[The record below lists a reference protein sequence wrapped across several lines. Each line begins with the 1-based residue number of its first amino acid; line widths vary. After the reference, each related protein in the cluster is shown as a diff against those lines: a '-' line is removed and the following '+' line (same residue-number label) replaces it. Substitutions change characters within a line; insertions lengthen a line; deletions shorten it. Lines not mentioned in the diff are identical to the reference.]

1 MRHESKWHRKEPAAT
16 QGCSNTGQILEA
28 AHVAFIAVAF
38 TCGLGK
44 HFDELQP
51 YNQQMT
57 LFYAIGFVELFAVT
71 PCMLGR
77 LSFAVFLLA
86 LLSPTMKWKR
96 WILWSVI
103 VIQLIVNA
111 VVVRL
116 FGAAPAS

>member
-1 MRHESKWHRKEPAAT
+1 MGESKWHRKVPAET
-16 QGCSNTGQILEA
+16 LGCSNAGQILEA
-28 AHVAFIAVAF
+28 THVAFIAVAF
-38 TCGLGK
+38 NYGLGK
-44 HFDELQP
+44 HFDKLQP
-51 YNQQMT
+51 YNQRMT
-57 LFYAIGFVELFAVT
+57 LFYAVGFIELFAVT

-116 FGAAPAS
+116 FGAPAAS